1 MRRTELVGLLILA
14 VALSGAQEKNTP
26 APNKTPAPTQAAP
39 KQPAPKPAPKIG
51 SLTAKGVGIKI
62 AHARGE
68 GTLTIKGHGFV
79 LVHNLQ
85 GEIVTQGF
93 RELKQLPRGVTL
105 DPPMDKRVRIF
116 HGKGTLTI
124 KGKFDTIRAALE
136 EAEIDFRGGA
146 SFEIMGVGSGKM
158 DGQKEFT
165 LYPSAATGVIVPIPD
180 WMQQPSPNEPKPIPK
195 GGALQPKQSEQ
206 QPPTEKEK
214 R

>member
-1 MRRTELVGLLILA
+1 MRIGALIGFLILVLA
-14 VALSGAQEKNTP
+14 ISGAQQKETP
-26 APNKTPAPTQAAP
+26 APNKKPTPTQAP
-39 KQPAPKPAPKIG
+39 PQQPAPKPAPKIG

-79 LVHNLQ
+79 LVSDLQ
-85 GEIVTQGF
+85 GEVIMQGF

-105 DPPMDKRVRIF
+105 ETPMDKRVRIL

-124 KGKFDTIRAALE
+124 KGKFNTIRAALD

-146 SFEIMGVGSGKM
+146 SFEIMGVGSGKL
-158 DGQKEFT
+158 DGQKDLT
-165 LYPSAATGVIVPIPD
+165 LNPSAAFTIAVPVPPE
-180 WMQQPSPNEPKPIPK
+180 WMQPPSVSEAKPPPQ
-195 GGALQPKQSEQ
+195 GGTLQPKVPEQ
-206 QPPTEKEK
+206 KPPAEK